1 METAKKNIQSLM
13 TPKAKI
19 LLHENN
25 MFKVNK
31 QLQSKLIRIQFPVP
45 LLEEVVKRE
54 KIASDRSAAVDA
66 ALVRIMKSRQKM
78 LVQDL
83 RLEVVTQ
90 MQNFKPDDALIK
102 KRIQAMVEREFM
114 DYDKSNKNMLIYLA

>member
-1 METAKKNIQSLM
+1 M
-13 TPKAKI
+13 
-19 LLHENN
+19 
-25 MFKVNK
+25 
-31 QLQSKLIRIQFPVP
+31 
-45 LLEEVVKRE
+45 KRE